1 MMTARLFSLSLLSVL
16 MISTAPASAAVD
28 PAGADAVKKL
38 VANYLDNQKNTI
50 NADGDMTMVTK
61 GDITVKPAGDYYAT
75 TLPHISIQYDDGSVF
90 EIGTITANIT
100 PGDAPNLWK
109 MTWALPQPMTMIGA
123 NKKPEARVTFD
134 DQALSGVWHSD
145 INTFVQLNAQ
155 YKNIVTTVYDE
166 KNAPDVT
173 VTLPEAR
180 FGINLKQGANGNWS
194 GPSHYTASNITV
206 ESPQEPGFVKIGKID
221 AIGEITDF
229 SPAMAKDF
237 EDKISAMSESMATT
251 GAVPSAGHVQGM
263 YDLVLTYIGNI
274 CDSMSTQFSVHDFQ
288 VNAPAKGEEPAQKF
302 GLKTISAA
310 FGMKGFRSNDVSL
323 NMALDY
329 NGFTAEPKL
338 DQAETIPTESRVDIT
353 IKKVPYNE
361 LTELGR
367 STLKSSMT
375 GGAGAELAGLQA
387 LMLIPQLLTNAGT
400 SVNIKDTTFGNDL
413 YGLKMNGDV
422 IANMQS
428 VLSAT
433 GKARIE
439 VAGMDKLIAE
449 VKKQSETATDPA
461 VKKQAGEVLAGL
473 TMLQMVGQQQPGTD
487 AKGRAVRTYDIE
499 LTKEGQMLMNG
510 TDMTTLPSLM
520 KQP

>member
-1 MMTARLFSLSLLSVL
+1 MMTARLFSLSLLSIL

-38 VANYLDNQKNTI
+38 VADYLDTQKNTV

-61 GDITVKPAGDYYAT
+61 GDIIVKAAGDYYAT

-90 EIGTITANIT
+90 EIGTITANIS

-145 INTFVQLNAQ
+145 INTFVQLNAR
-155 YKNIVTTVYDE
+155 YKNIVATVYDE

-229 SPAMAKDF
+229 SPTMAKDF
-237 EDKISAMSESMATT
+237 EDKISAMSESMAT

-263 YDLVLTYIGNI
+263 YDLVLSYVGNI
-274 CDSMSTQFSVHDFQ
+274 CDSMLTKFSMHDFQ

-302 GLKTISAA
+302 SLQTISAA

-323 NMALDY
+323 NMSLDY
-329 NGFTAEPKL
+329 DGFMAEPKL
-338 DQAETIPTESRVDIT
+338 DQSETIPTESRIDIT
-353 IKKVPYNE
+353 IQKVPYNE
-361 LTELGR
+361 LVELGR
-367 STLKSSMT
+367 STLKSSMES
-375 GGAGAELAGLQA
+375 GAGAELAGLQA
-387 LMLIPQLLTNAGT
+387 MMLIPQLLTNAGT

-439 VAGMDKLIAE
+439 VAGIDKLIAE

-461 VKKQAGEVLAGL
+461 VKQQMGEVLAGL

-487 AKGRAVRTYDIE
+487 EKGRAVRTYDIE

-510 TDMTTLPSLM
+510 TDMTTLPGLM